1 MEVAVVAR
9 KLCVVAMKEV
19 LGAFERLFTHR
30 REVHILSGY
39 LKSNMNEIG

>member
-19 LGAFERLFTHR
+19 LEHSRDSLHTAERY
-30 REVHILSGY
+30 IS
-39 LKSNMNEIG
+39 